1 MNPLDSN
8 LEWIEADGLGG
19 FASGT
24 VSGVRSRRYH
34 ALLLTATTPP
44 SGRVVLVNGFDAWVE
59 TPQGTFA
66 ISSQHYAPDV
76 IHPDG
81 WSRIESFEYEPWPRW
96 RFRLTNEL
104 LVEQEVFVLP
114 GQSAVMLSWKLATR
128 NHVAAKL
135 KVRPFLSG
143 RDFHSTHHE
152 NSSFRF
158 EAMQDSER
166 IVWRPYDGIP
176 AVIAYANGDYSHE
189 PTWYRN
195 FLYSE
200 EQARGLDAIEDLA
213 SPGIFEFALSKKPAV
228 LMLTAEGHML
238 NHIESIET
246 CYLHARTMEHHRR
259 KSFATPLDRAAGAY
273 LVRRGEGK
281 TLIAGYPWF
290 GDWGRD
296 TFIAIRGL
304 CIATGRLE
312 DARDILVEWA
322 GIVSEGMLPNRFPDR
337 GEQPEFNS
345 VDASL
350 WYIIAVNDY
359 MRAVEKHPELTE
371 DCHTEELRIAVEA
384 ILAGYSS
391 GTRFG
396 IRADNDGL
404 LSAGEH
410 GYQLTWMDARVD
422 GREITPRI
430 GKPVEIQALWLN
442 ALVIGAQS
450 SPRWQAL
457 FEKGRAAFEARFWNE
472 HAGYLADVIDCDHQP
487 GAIDLTFRPNQ
498 ILAVG
503 GLPLTILSPEKA
515 RRVVDAVEMRLLTPI
530 GLRSLA
536 PGEPGYTPHYVG
548 SVAQRDGSYH
558 EGTVWPWLIGPF
570 VEAWVRVR
578 GGTAEAESE
587 ARERFLKPLFQHL
600 NEAGLGHVSEIA
612 DADPPHTA
620 RGCPFQAWSLGELL
634 RLDRSVL

>member
-1 MNPLDSN
+1 MNPIDSKA
-8 LEWIEADGLGG
+8 EWIEADGLGG

-128 NHVAAKL
+128 KHVAAKL

-143 RDFHSTHHE
+143 RDFHSTHHQ

-158 EAMQDSER
+158 EAKQDSER

-246 CYLHARTMEHHRR
+246 RYLHARTMEHHRR
-259 KSFATPLDRAAGAY
+259 KSFATPLDRAADAY

-384 ILAGYSS
+384 ILAGYSN

-515 RRVVDAVEMRLLTPI
+515 GRVVDAVEMRLLTPI